1 MEWSRDVKLDNEQ
14 IRNLLAVASLP
25 ASGSTFFE
33 DVEAFR
39 SIMEYFGYE
48 EDALKGFSDDN
59 YLTTFS
65 RNIIIRIT
73 PQGERIEDEVFVN
86 IYRAGQRGFV
96 CRTMSVVPEV
106 VRKEILQACRLARR
120 NVLEWLNVH
129 KTCER
134 SSMKYLVNPMFKYW
148 PF

>member
-1 MEWSRDVKLDNEQ
+1 VRLDNEQ
-14 IRNLLAVASLP
+14 IRNLLTVASLP

-48 EDALKGFSDDN
+48 DDALKGIRDN
-59 YLTTFS
+59 NYMTTFS
-65 RNIIIRIT
+65 RNMIIRIT

-96 CRTMSVVPEV
+96 CRTTSEVPEA
-106 VRKEILQACRLARR
+106 VRVKILQACRLARR
-120 NVLEWLNVH
+120 NVLEWLNTH
-129 KTCER
+129 KTRER
-134 SSMKYLVNPMFKYW
+134 TSMKCLCLGCLKR
-148 PF
+148 

>member
-1 MEWSRDVKLDNEQ
+1 MRLDNEQ
-14 IRNLLAVASLP
+14 IRDLLAVASLP
-25 ASGSTFFE
+25 ASGSTFFG
-33 DVEAFR
+33 DVEALR

-48 EDALKGFSDDN
+48 EDTLKGFRDN
-59 YLTTFS
+59 DYLTTIS
-65 RNIIIRIT
+65 RNIIVRIT
-73 PQGERIEDEVFVN
+73 LQGERIEDEVFVN

-96 CRTMSVVPEV
+96 YRTMSEVPEE

-120 NVLEWLNVH
+120 NVLEWLSTH

-134 SSMKYLVNPMFKYW
+134 PNMKYLVNPTFKYW

>member
-1 MEWSRDVKLDNEQ
+1 MRLDGEQ

-25 ASGSTFFE
+25 TSGGTFFE
-33 DVEAFR
+33 DMEAFI
-39 SIMEYFGYE
+39 SLMEYFGYK
-48 EDALKGFSDDN
+48 EDALKGFRDDN
-59 YLTTFS
+59 TYLTTFK
-65 RNIIIRIT
+65 RKIIVRIT
-73 PQGERIEDEVFVN
+73 PQGERVEDEVFVN